1 MIYDQGYNYKFHSSV
16 ATLVIRNL
24 NLVSGMDLSFITI
37 IYMYI
42 HNGLY
47 SFKLHLLKT
56 TVFIQTTG
64 LHDHAGAECTVPLEL
79 GSSNRNCITNL
90 KRL

>member
-1 MIYDQGYNYKFHSSV
+1 MIYDQGHKFHSSV
-16 ATLVIRNL
+16 ATLVIRN
-24 NLVSGMDLSFITI
+24 VSFVSCIDLSFITI

-42 HNGLY
+42 RKGLY

-64 LHDHAGAECTVPLEL
+64 LNDHAGAECTVPLEL
-79 GSSNRNCITNL
+79 GSIVIETAL
-90 KRL
+90 LT